1 MMNGWQWYE
10 SISKALEM
18 SPCLFNWS
26 PFQAI
31 PGNPPPPP
39 LSEVIDQNNNGS
51 GGECNCHLTST
62 RLTIIPPQKNT
73 TFVIQE
79 NWNQIGNELMEG
91 VRLLHPFGRLGF
103 RRRRAWEKNWPH
115 GTGLHMVKNRSYLRH
130 YATLHGT
137 LQCSRREAARMQRR
151 QSGIKAKNVMMR
163 LLYCPRINWEFKG
176 PQNSIHPIW
185 GSIPFV
191 RN

>member
-1 MMNGWQWYE
+1 MNGWQWYE

-62 RLTIIPPQKNT
+62 RLTIIPPQKNM

-91 VRLLHPFGRLGF
+91 VRLLHPFGRLGS
-103 RRRRAWEKNWPH
+103 RRRGAWEKK
-115 GTGLHMVKNRSYLRH
+115 LALRDRVANRQKLVIS
-130 YATLHGT
+130 ATL
-137 LQCSRREAARMQRR
+137 CNSARDFAMQ
-151 QSGIKAKNVMMR
+151 ST
-163 LLYCPRINWEFKG
+163 
-176 PQNSIHPIW
+176 W
-185 GSIPFV
+185 GSQGAKEAI

>member
-79 NWNQIGNELMEG
+79 NWNQIGNELD
-91 VRLLHPFGRLGF
+91 GRGEITASIWKIGIPPTRCL
-103 RRRRAWEKNWPH
+103 REKLAPRDRVAH
-115 GTGLHMVKNRSYLRH
+115 CQKSVIP
-130 YATLHGT
+130 ATL
-137 LQCSRREAARMQRR
+137 CNSARDFAMQ
-151 QSGIKAKNVMMR
+151 ST
-163 LLYCPRINWEFKG
+163 
-176 PQNSIHPIW
+176 W
-185 GSIPFV
+185 GSQDAKEAI